1 MHSADYQRP
10 DPDSLLAAVQ
20 KADSRRRRGRLKIFF
35 GMCAG
40 AGKTYAMLS
49 EARELVAQ
57 GIDVV
62 IGYLETHGRAET
74 DALAAGLERI
84 PRRLY
89 EHSGLRLE
97 EMDLDAV
104 LARRPAVALVDEL
117 AHTNAPGSRH
127 PRRYLDVLELLE
139 QGVDVFTTINVQ
151 HFESQADNVEQLT
164 GVKVYERTPDSML
177 EMANEIELVDISP
190 DELHARLRAGKV
202 YGVERAQT
210 AEQNFFRR
218 SNLSALREMALSL
231 TARVVGDEI
240 AANQTTGVYR
250 RPFRSRERLLVAIGP
265 NPGAAWLIR
274 LTKRMA
280 AELHADFFAL
290 YVNRGASFSQEERRN
305 LDRNLQLAREMGAEL
320 LEASDDD
327 LAAAIARVCR
337 QKGVTQIV
345 LGKTPPR
352 GWLHRLVRGPSFSD
366 RLLELCPGVDL
377 HITPDI
383 ESELRRANFAPPRA
397 RSRPGQYGLAA
408 AAIASSTA
416 LNLLFYDPVVY
427 WAPSIIYL
435 FTVTVLGAFAGRG
448 PTLLAA
454 TLSALLWNFLFIPPR
469 FTLDVERLE
478 DILMLLLYF
487 VIAAVISSFTIRLRR
502 KQDRLARRE
511 SITAHLYDL
520 SRELSAAAGL
530 EGIAS
535 AAVRNLQ
542 SALDVSVA
550 LFFREGDALKE
561 AGAEAA
567 RLSLS
572 EQERIVADWSFRNG
586 RPAGRFT
593 DTLAESRCSF
603 RPLLA
608 SKGVVGVAGFAFATA
623 PDLTA
628 ETMLGALLAQVAVAA
643 EREQFA
649 EQTQRLRVSAES
661 ERLHQTV
668 LNTLSHELRTPLTD
682 ILGSASALLDDAL
695 AADAPRRRALLEG
708 VVESAQRLSRLVN
721 NLLDMSR
728 LESGKLALKRE
739 LICLADLI
747 QETAGAWRREHP
759 ERALAI
765 KGELATLF
773 VEADYA
779 LLGQTVALLLQNA
792 AVHTPAG
799 TQAEL
804 RAYAHGDQIV
814 LELADDGPGAPTADL
829 ERLFEKFYRAPGAA
843 TGGSG
848 LGLALCRAVVELHGG
863 VLSVTPN
870 RPRGLRFILTLP
882 APDPF
887 RPREA
892 V

>member
-1 MHSADYQRP
+1 MTPDDLQRP

-20 KADSRRRRGRLKIFF
+20 KADQRRRRGRLKIFF

-49 EARELVAQ
+49 EARELAAQ

-62 IGYLETHGRAET
+62 IGYLETHGREET
-74 DALAAGLERI
+74 DALATGLERI
-84 PRRLY
+84 PRRVY
-89 EHSGLRLE
+89 EHNGLRLE
-97 EMDLDAV
+97 EMDLDAL
-104 LARRPAVALVDEL
+104 LARRPGVALVDEL

-151 HFESQADNVEQLT
+151 HFESQADNVEKLT
-164 GVKVYERTPDSML
+164 GVRVYERTPDSML

-202 YGVERAQT
+202 YGVERAQA

-280 AELHADFFAL
+280 AELHADFFAV
-290 YVNRGASFSQEERRN
+290 YVNRTDSFSSEERRS
-305 LDRNLQLAREMGAEL
+305 LERNLQLAREMGAEL

-345 LGKTPPR
+345 LGKTPAR
-352 GWLHRLVRGPSFSD
+352 GWLYRVFRGPSFSD

-383 ESELRRANFAPPRA
+383 ESELRRINFSPPTV
-397 RSRPGQYGLAA
+397 RSRSGQYALAVSG
-408 AAIASSTA
+408 IAVATG
-416 LNLLFYDPVVY
+416 LNLLVYDPVVY

-435 FTVTVLGAFAGRG
+435 FTVTMLGAFAGRG

-454 TLSALLWNFLFIPPR
+454 SLSAMLWNLLFIQPR
-469 FTLDVERLE
+469 FTFYVDRPEDV
-478 DILMLLLYF
+478 LMLVLYF
-487 VIAAVISSFTIRLRR
+487 AIAAVTSSFTVRLRR
-502 KQDRLARRE
+502 KQERLAERE
-511 SITAHLYDL
+511 RITAHLYDL
-520 SRELSAAAGL
+520 SRELSAASHL
-530 EGIAS
+530 EEIAR

-542 SALDVSVA
+542 SALGVSAA
-550 LFFREGDALKE
+550 LFFRDGEALKE

-567 RLSLS
+567 LLSLS
-572 EQERIVADWSFRNG
+572 EQECIVADWSFRNG
-586 RPAGRFT
+586 RAAGRFT

-608 SKGVVGVAGFAFATA
+608 SQGVVGVAGFAFESA
-623 PDLTA
+623 PALA
-628 ETMLGALLAQVAVAA
+628 IETMLGALLAQIAVAV
-643 EREQFA
+643 EREQFS

-668 LNTLSHELRTPLTD
+668 MNTLSHELRTPLTD
-682 ILGSASALLDDAL
+682 ILGSASALLDDGL
-695 AADAPRRRALLEG
+695 AADADRRRALLEG

-721 NLLDMSR
+721 NMLDMSR
-728 LESGKLALKRE
+728 LEAGKLALKRE
-739 LICLADLI
+739 SVCLADLV

-759 ERALAI
+759 GRLLEI
-765 KGELATLF
+765 KGEPATLF
-773 VEADYA
+773 VDADFA
-779 LLGQTVALLLQNA
+779 LLQQALALLLQNA
-792 AVHTPAG
+792 AVHTPPG
-799 TQAEL
+799 TSVEL
-804 RAYAHGDQIV
+804 RAYAHGDQV
-814 LELADDGPGAPTADL
+814 ALEVADAGPGVAVADL

-848 LGLALCRAVVELHGG
+848 LGLALCRAIAELHGG
-863 VLSVTPN
+863 ALTAAAN
-870 RPRGLRFILTLP
+870 RPQGLRFILTLP
-882 APDPF
+882 APAPF
-887 RPREA
+887 RSHET